1 MIKVKKQAYFE
12 SQGIGNSNTIFI
24 VPFVSIRLLKHQLN
38 YLRIVIYL
46 RSSAPITNEDRIE
59 IEFNDIKEM
68 NRQLECYREYLNL
81 TLNKALI

>member
-1 MIKVKKQAYFE
+1 MYMGWSGVKKQANRQDIE
-12 SQGIGNSNTIFI
+12 
-24 VPFVSIRLLKHQLN
+24 VKHQLN

-46 RSSAPITNEDRIE
+46 RSSAPITNEDRTE

-81 TLNKALI
+81 TLNKTLI